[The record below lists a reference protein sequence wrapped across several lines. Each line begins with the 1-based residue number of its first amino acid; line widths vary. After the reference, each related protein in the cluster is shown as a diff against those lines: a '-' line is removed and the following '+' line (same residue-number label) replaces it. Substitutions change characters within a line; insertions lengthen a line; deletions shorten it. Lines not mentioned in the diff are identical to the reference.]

1 VANTTYDVTQVQFD
15 DTEDIDRTEV
25 RSYWQLAR
33 RRFVHHRLAVIGAIT
48 LALLIV
54 AAATVPLL
62 VENATGVS
70 ISKSFAPAE
79 IVDQDGNLVLALL
92 GYSRTGINMFTQ
104 LMAATATSLMIGFAA
119 VLIIVFIGVVIGAVA
134 GYAGG
139 WVDNL
144 LMRVVDIAL
153 SMPGLFIIIA
163 FVAFWGA
170 SIWTIIV
177 AIGITGWT
185 TAARLVRA
193 EFLSL
198 READYVQAARALGA
212 SPRRIILRH
221 MLPPSL
227 APIIVAQAQELLVG
241 RLAAEKGTHEVIG
254 VAGAVRLQDLAPVG
268 RADEGRRDAF
278 ARESAEHVVAD
289 DLRPQIAVVAGVIAA
304 DEVAEAGEHEGALRI
319 RHSRDV
325 VRAAQ
330 GLVEV
335 RRDRLGVQRQVEL
348 PVEGL
353 DGRLDALVHESRRAH
368 ELDELVGHRLIGRVV
383 AREAA
388 QDRWLPRPVL
398 HDLGRCLNEVPLG
411 VAAGEAGEFRAGEAH
426 VQDVAELVEQRLDL
440 GVLQQRRPIRRWRRH
455 VRDDR
460 GHRRHV

>member
-1 VANTTYDVTQVQFD
+1 VADRTYDDVTQVPVD

-33 RRFVHHRLAVIGAIT
+33 RRFVRHRLAVIGAIT
-48 LALLIV
+48 LAVLIV
-54 AAATVPLL
+54 AAAVVPLV

-79 IVDQDGNLVLALL
+79 IVDDEGNLVLALL

-170 SIWTIIV
+170 SIWTIIL

-221 MLPPSL
+221 MLPPAL
-227 APIIVAQAQELLVG
+227 APIIVAA
-241 RLAAEKGTHEVIG
+241 
-254 VAGAVRLQDLAPVG
+254 
-268 RADEGRRDAF
+268 
-278 ARESAEHVVAD
+278 S
-289 DLRPQIAVVAGVIAA
+289 
-304 DEVAEAGEHEGALRI
+304 
-319 RHSRDV
+319 
-325 VRAAQ
+325 
-330 GLVEV
+330 
-335 RRDRLGVQRQVEL
+335 
-348 PVEGL
+348 
-353 DGRLDALVHESRRAH
+353 
-368 ELDELVGHRLIGRVV
+368 
-383 AREAA
+383 
-388 QDRWLPRPVL
+388 
-398 HDLGRCLNEVPLG
+398 LG
-411 VAAGEAGEFRAGEAH
+411 VADSVVLEAALSFLGFGIGAEQASLGTLLN
-426 VQDVAELVEQRLDL
+426 VAFEYLNREPYLVLFPSIVLILIVLAANFLGDGMRDALDPRQRVEQ
-440 GVLQQRRPIRRWRRH
+440 Q
-455 VRDDR
+455 
-460 GHRRHV
+460 